1 MAEVVCPLCTEV
13 GRSGTLL
20 LRQINANEA
29 VYVCNNSQCPYP
41 VSLSDQ
47 IVQNSVPELQPNA
60 DQPKENGI
68 ILKSK
73 GFLHRAVILFLPCFL
88 LGVAEKEQSEAAVPT
103 PESPTIDDYEVNLL
117 LDPELDALMQE
128 L

>member
-13 GRSGTLL
+13 GRSGTLV

-29 VYVCNNSQCPYP
+29 IYVCNNSQCPYP

-47 IVQNSVPELQPNA
+47 IVQNPVPELQPNA

-73 GFLHRAVILFLPCFL
+73 GFSASCRNTFFALFLIRC
-88 LGVAEKEQSEAAVPT
+88 S
-103 PESPTIDDYEVNLL
+103 
-117 LDPELDALMQE
+117 
-128 L
+128 